1 MHTKFVSRFIINDTY
16 RSQLCLL
23 YPPHLIA
30 VAAIYLTLV
39 LHGPTRDT
47 MQAHAQQARESDV
60 PHFDSSLQPAPRRSS
75 RQSQAAVTS
84 AVPPS
89 LKRTTQTHDAVAFL
103 ADLNISM
110 SLIATIAQEIICL
123 YKLWE
128 RYKEDVNNGNGTGS
142 GSAHTPGSPYA
153 GSQSSTGASMKRP
166 ISGIRSGNTSLAG
179 TPRDDVMDT
188 DVGNA
193 GNVVTPTFLTN
204 LLMKMREDKLADMA
218 HPESG
223 RPPVINRLL
232 ERTQAAG

>member
-1 MHTKFVSRFIINDTY
+1 
-16 RSQLCLL
+16 
-23 YPPHLIA
+23 
-30 VAAIYLTLV
+30 
-39 LHGPTRDT
+39 
-47 MQAHAQQARESDV
+47 
-60 PHFDSSLQPAPRRSS
+60 
-75 RQSQAAVTS
+75 VTS
-84 AVPPS
+84 AAPP
-89 LKRTTQTHDAVAFL
+89 LPKRTTQTHDAVAFL

-142 GSAHTPGSPYA
+142 GSSHTPGSPYA

-179 TPRDDVMDT
+179 TPRDDVMDA

-204 LLMKMREDKLADMA
+204 MLIKMREDRLADMA
-218 HPESG
+218 HPENG

-232 ERTQAAG
+232 ERTQAAQ